1 MKGASII
8 EIIVIVAII
17 GLLASFSTLTY
28 NTWRAQ
34 NELNVALSNSV
45 DNFRRAQTLSEI
57 AQNDSNWGVKFETGS
72 ITVFKGT
79 SFDDIGR
86 DLTKD
91 EKISLPSSVVFS
103 GLTEVVFNKLSG
115 YPQSTGSLTITRI
128 NDTKQITINSKGS
141 IQY

>member
-28 NTWRAQ
+28 STWRAQ

-45 DNFRRAQTLSEI
+45 DNFRRAQTLAEI

-72 ITVFKGT
+72 ITVFKGI
-79 SFDDIGR
+79 SYVDR

-91 EKISLPSSVVFS
+91 EKISLPLSIVFS

-141 IQY
+141 LQY